1 MKKTKPILFILLL
14 LILYVYIASITMLPN
29 HIIIFEGENLNIPT
43 LFGVK
48 INTINSSNIQIDMQD
63 TLQTATTLADTNTNQ
78 VGQMNLSL
86 NLFDKIPIKQID
98 VDVIKRTKVIPLGNA
113 IGLKLYTKGV
123 MVVGMSEIQGEDK
136 QICKP
141 YEGIGIEEGDM
152 IIEVDNEKINTT
164 DELIDR
170 VNKSKGNKIDLK
182 FIRDE
187 ETLET
192 SIIPVKTSEDEYKLG
207 LWVRDAAAGV
217 GTATL
222 YEPETGNFCA
232 LGHAITD
239 IDTGEIVNISNG
251 ELMSTNI
258 VAITKGKKGS
268 PGQIKGT
275 IENGEELGDVEKNT
289 AFGLYGKITKANKL
303 DLNNEEALEVALR
316 EEIKEGDAEIICE
329 LENGKK
335 EKYSIKIEKIYTS
348 NSHDNKSMLI
358 KITDDRLIEKTG
370 GIIQGMSGSPIIQ
383 NGKFIGAVTHVLVQN
398 PTEGYA
404 VFGDMLI
411 KQMREVG

>member
-1 MKKTKPILFILLL
+1 MRLL
-14 LILYVYIASITMLPN
+14 
-29 HIIIFEGENLNIPT
+29 
-43 LFGVK
+43 
-48 INTINSSNIQIDMQD
+48 
-63 TLQTATTLADTNTNQ
+63 
-78 VGQMNLSL
+78 
-86 NLFDKIPIKQID
+86 
-98 VDVIKRTKVIPLGNA
+98 
-113 IGLKLYTKGV
+113 
-123 MVVGMSEIQGEDK
+123 
-136 QICKP
+136 
-141 YEGIGIEEGDM
+141 
-152 IIEVDNEKINTT
+152 
-164 DELIDR
+164 
-170 VNKSKGNKIDLK
+170 
-182 FIRDE
+182 
-187 ETLET
+187 
-192 SIIPVKTSEDEYKLG
+192 
-207 LWVRDAAAGV
+207 GV
-217 GTATL
+217 GTATF

-275 IENGEELGDVEKNT
+275 IENGEEIGDVEKNT
-289 AFGLYGKITKANKL
+289 AFGLYGKITKTNKIE
-303 DLNNEEALEVALR
+303 LNNEEALEVALR

-348 NSHDNKSMLI
+348 NSRDNKSMLI
-358 KITDDRLIEKTG
+358 KITDDKLIEKTG

-411 KQMREVG
+411 KQMREIEK

>member
-1 MKKTKPILFILLL
+1 
-14 LILYVYIASITMLPN
+14 
-29 HIIIFEGENLNIPT
+29 
-43 LFGVK
+43 
-48 INTINSSNIQIDMQD
+48 MQR
-63 TLQTATTLADTNTNQ
+63 L
-78 VGQMNLSL
+78 
-86 NLFDKIPIKQID
+86 
-98 VDVIKRTKVIPLGNA
+98 
-113 IGLKLYTKGV
+113 
-123 MVVGMSEIQGEDK
+123 
-136 QICKP
+136 
-141 YEGIGIEEGDM
+141 
-152 IIEVDNEKINTT
+152 
-164 DELIDR
+164 
-170 VNKSKGNKIDLK
+170 
-182 FIRDE
+182 
-187 ETLET
+187 
-192 SIIPVKTSEDEYKLG
+192 
-207 LWVRDAAAGV
+207 GV
-217 GTATL
+217 GTATF
-222 YEPETGNFCA
+222 YEPETNKCCA

-239 IDTGEIVNISNG
+239 VDTGEIVNISNG

-258 VAITKGKKGS
+258 VAIIKGKKGS

-289 AFGLYGKITKANKL
+289 AFGLYGKITKATKL
-303 DLNNEEALEVALR
+303 DLNNEDALEVALR
-316 EEIKEGDAEIICE
+316 EEIKEGEAEIICE